1 MFSDFSQGIGFSL
14 CKLATSTVSFLN
26 CRVALRLVPAKCLL
40 VVLVSRENHPWIGAG
55 ILFNV
60 RRETNWNHF
69 IIPVSVDVE
78 LIVSWSASFKTFLL
92 SPLPWANSCQILAIT
107 SPQRSTHQPMGQ
119 VQRFPLHPDHGD
131 PGVDPSSTLGFPD
144 HLPWRYPLVN
154 KRSYMEYGHWN
165 FPIETWWIF
174 L

>member
-1 MFSDFSQGIGFSL
+1 MTACFLIFLKALVFHCASLPHPLFRFSIG
-14 CKLATSTVSFLN
+14 
-26 CRVALRLVPAKCLL
+26 RVALRLVPAKCLL

-107 SPQRSTHQPMGQ
+107 SSQRSIHQPMGQ
-119 VQRFPLHPDHGD
+119 VHRFPLHPDHGD

-144 HLPWRYPLVN
+144 HLPWKYPLVN
-154 KRSYMEYGHWN
+154 KRSYMENGHWI
-165 FPIETWWIF
+165 FP
-174 L
+174 